1 MLERLIEQNKVVNV
15 FIAENNCDI
24 EGLTNAEFKFGQ
36 QLIKLLG
43 PLELATVQL
52 SGMWIFYK
60 SNMALNILILKEI
73 NTVLVRLYYQ

>member
-1 MLERLIEQNKVVNV
+1 MLRLKLDGTRWNSTYYMLERLIEQNKVVNV

-52 SGMWIFYK
+52 SGM
-60 SNMALNILILKEI
+60 
-73 NTVLVRLYYQ
+73 